1 MTNPNAHETDEPAG
15 TKHHVIRL
23 RHGIHTFE
31 VRPVRSLVGVSYV
44 GFYDGCVSVTA
55 SEPHIAVQM
64 LLRRHIK
71 RRRDGA

>member
-1 MTNPNAHETDEPAG
+1 MTNPNAHDTEEPANI
-15 TKHHVIRL
+15 KNQVIRL
-23 RHGIHTFE
+23 KRGLHTLE
-31 VRPVRSLVGVSYV
+31 VRPVCSSIGASYV
-44 GFYDGCVSVTA
+44 GFYDGCISVTA